1 MFPREL
7 GLAPG
12 LGLTSFGQ
20 LQLRVAGVTDEA
32 AVAISP
38 GAARGA
44 EGRETG
50 RHLLKE
56 HVPQAPLPPGQ
67 TFLP

>member
-12 LGLTSFGQ
+12 LGLTSFAQ

-44 EGRETG
+44 EGRETD
-50 RHLLKE
+50 
-56 HVPQAPLPPGQ
+56 A
-67 TFLP
+67 TF